1 MLANDGIYNN
11 LGVLIPLFVFKVK
24 EHALNLHFITK
35 QESTISL
42 SPISLDK
49 PNSVSIV
56 DFLNFFFGDTPTL
69 HPCFQFIIY
78 GTWYIF
84 GIESHVAMDP
94 MVISLKGIFKYMIE
108 FMINVLVIKDK
119 ND

>member
-1 MLANDGIYNN
+1 MMAFITILEFPSSFF
-11 LGVLIPLFVFKVK
+11 LFKVK
-24 EHALNLHFITK
+24 EHIISLHFITK
-35 QESTISL
+35 YELTSSI

-49 PNSVSIV
+49 SNSVSIV

-84 GIESHVAMDP
+84 GMAMDL
-94 MVISLKGIFKYMIE
+94 MVISLNENFKYMIE
-108 FMINVLVIKDK
+108 FMTNILVIKDK